1 MKVGRWI
8 LLAAVVGGAA
18 YYGAKQYARAHD
30 EVTAQPAEGGSGE
43 KAPPGTRIKVEVLNA
58 TTTKGLARRAT
69 LFLRD
74 RGFDVVAIGTAATPR
89 AETTVIDRSRHPA
102 WARLIANALGA
113 TVTSRPDSSRYVD
126 ATVLIGSNWRAP
138 SEPFYP

>member
-8 LLAAVVGGAA
+8 LLAAAVGGAA
-18 YYGAKQYARAHD
+18 YYGAKRYERTRDQETARP
-30 EVTAQPAEGGSGE
+30 VLGGADE

-74 RGFDVVAIGTAATPR
+74 HGFDVVAIGTAAQPR
-89 AETTVIDRSRHPA
+89 AETMVIDRSRHPA
-102 WARLIANALGA
+102 WAKLIANALGA

-138 SEPFYP
+138 AEPFYP

>member
-8 LLAAVVGGAA
+8 LLAVAVGGAG
-18 YYGAKQYARAHD
+18 YYGWTRYERARSPIPD
-30 EVTAQPAEGGSGE
+30 AQTEAPVNA

-74 RGFDVVAIGTAATPR
+74 RGFDVVAIGTAREQREASL
-89 AETTVIDRSRHPA
+89 VIDRSKHPA
-102 WARLIANALGA
+102 WAQLIANAIGA

-126 ATVLIGSNWRAP
+126 ATVLVGSSWRPP

>member
-18 YYGAKQYARAHD
+18 YYGARRYELARSD
-30 EVTAQPAEGGSGE
+30 EITRPAAGGENE

-74 RGFDVVAIGTAATPR
+74 RGFDVVAIGTAAQPR

-138 SEPFYP
+138 ADPFYP

>member
-18 YYGAKQYARAHD
+18 YYGAKRYERAHD
-30 EVTAQPAEGGSGE
+30 EVTAQPAENGSDE
-43 KAPPGTRIKVEVLNA
+43 KAPIGARIKVEVLNA

-74 RGFDVVAIGTAATPR
+74 RGFDVVAIGTATQQR

-102 WARLIANALGA
+102 WARLIANAMGA

>member
-1 MKVGRWI
+1 VKVGRWI
-8 LLAAVVGGAA
+8 LLAGVVGGVA
-18 YYGAKQYARAHD
+18 YYGAKRYERAHD
-30 EVTAQPAEGGSGE
+30 EVTAQPAEDGSDE
-43 KAPPGTRIKVEVLNA
+43 KAPPNTRIKVEVLNA

-74 RGFDVVAIGTAATPR
+74 HGFDVVAIGTATQQR

-102 WARLIANALGA
+102 WARLIANAMGA

>member
-8 LLAAVVGGAA
+8 LLAVVVGGAG
-18 YYGAKQYARAHD
+18 YYGWTRYERARSAASDARANAP
-30 EVTAQPAEGGSGE
+30 VNA
-43 KAPPGTRIKVEVLNA
+43 KAPPGIRIKVEVLNA

-74 RGFDVVAIGTAATPR
+74 RGFDVVAIGTAREQLEASV
-89 AETTVIDRSRHPA
+89 VIDRSKHPA
-102 WARLIANALGA
+102 WAQLIANAMGA

-126 ATVLIGSNWRAP
+126 ATVLVGSSWTPP